1 MRCRFFSSFP
11 PLLAETA
18 SLSLQRNLIL
28 VRYCCSTR
36 GTRSRP
42 TRRCRGPCARARCS
56 RPCWPPVSSAS
67 PASGRG
73 RATGRAWPRT
83 SPGRSRRGFVVL
95 SCSFSRLFSWGR
107 RRRRRS
113 FSRRTLRRSRFS
125 ARRRR
130 RRSSRRTSRRSRFSA
145 LPGRLAPACSPLL
158 ACPRARRSRE
168 LPPSECSSGCW

>member
-1 MRCRFFSSFP
+1 MCRFFFFPFAGSRVRCRFFSSFP

-95 SCSFSRLFSWGR
+95 SCSFSRLFAWER

-113 FSRRTLRRSRFS
+113 FSRRPW
-125 ARRRR
+125 
-130 RRSSRRTSRRSRFSA
+130 RRSRFSA